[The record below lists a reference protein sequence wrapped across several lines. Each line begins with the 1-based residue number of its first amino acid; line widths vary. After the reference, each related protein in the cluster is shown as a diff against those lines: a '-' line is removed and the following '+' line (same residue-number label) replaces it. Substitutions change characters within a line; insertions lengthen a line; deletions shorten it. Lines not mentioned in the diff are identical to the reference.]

1 MTQHDVRLFSEGK
14 VIIRRGDTLWDIAER
29 VYDNPMRY
37 RQIYRANRHIVRR
50 PGRIFPGQVL
60 VLPGIAPRN

>member
-1 MTQHDVRLFSEGK
+1 MTDHDVRLFSEGK

-50 PGRIFPGQVL
+50 PGRIYPGQVL
-60 VLPGIAPRN
+60 VLPGIAPGN